1 MSSYDTLYK
10 NLPYYFRPIIEFQE
24 ILKAHGYAIDEFERV
39 MYQIAANNYIP
50 TCDITTLK
58 FWENLLEINVLPE
71 DTVPVRRQRVLQRMA
86 LAVPYSMGY
95 LTDLLTQMFGE
106 DGYEYHVDPV
116 ACMIY
121 IIIRSY
127 NYCDLAFLYSMIWDI
142 IPAHLGIDAKQE
154 VINNVE
160 STLYVGGFTQSII
173 EQTISYENTYYV
185 PLDITFGGFVSG
197 TQIKTV

>member
-1 MSSYDTLYK
+1 MSSYDTLY
-10 NLPYYFRPIIEFQE
+10 NQLPYYFRPIIEFQE
-24 ILKAHGYAIDEFERV
+24 ILKAHGYAVDSFSQS

-50 TCDITTLK
+50 TCDIPTLN
-58 FWENLLEINVLPE
+58 FWEKILEINVLPE
-71 DTVPVRRQRVLQRMA
+71 DTVDIRRQRVLQKMA
-86 LAVPYSMGY
+86 MAVPYSMGY

-116 ACMIY
+116 ACMLY
-121 IIIRSY
+121 ITIHSY
-127 NYCDLAFLYSMIWDI
+127 NYSALAFLYDVIWDI

-160 STLYVGGFTQSII
+160 SELYVGGFTQSII
-173 EQTISYENTYYV
+173 EQTIPYENTYYV
-185 PLDITFGGFVSG
+185 PLDITFGGFISG